1 MSFQY
6 QAGPLSSQRLTTLRK
21 GKVYAVCSRLAKRP
35 LLGYHIFEPGRME
48 LCIFPLNTVLFPGHV
63 LPLQVFEPRY
73 KKMMGRVLGAD
84 GCFGITLIRRGL
96 EVGGPA
102 EPFEVGTVA
111 RVVEAERQADG
122 RLKLLVRGEQRF
134 RLRAVRF
141 HRDGYLVGDAEL
153 LVERPEDPKQ
163 LAALAAA
170 VRDLYLDYLRGLAE
184 VVPFDGKFLPEDPG
198 ALAHWVAA
206 TLPIDPLEKQRLLE
220 LDWASQRLTAEI
232 GLLRRE
238 QALADRVGYLGARP
252 PDELSQRL
260 VGRNN

>member
-1 MSFQY
+1 MVF
-6 QAGPLSSQRLTTLRK
+6 R
-21 GKVYAVCSRLAKRP
+21 RLAKQP
-35 LLGYHIFEPGRME
+35 LLGYHIVEPGRME
-48 LCIFPLNTVLFPGHV
+48 LCIFPLNTVLFPGLL

-73 KKMMGRVLGAD
+73 KKMMVRVLGSD
-84 GCFGITLIRRGL
+84 GRFGITLIRRGL

-111 RVVEAERQADG
+111 RVAEVERQADG

-134 RLRAVRF
+134 RLRAVRI

-153 LVERPEDPKQ
+153 LGERPEDPEQ

-184 VVPFDGKFLPEDPG
+184 VIPFQGRLLPEDPT
-198 ALAHWVAA
+198 ALAYRVAA

-220 LDWASQRLTAEI
+220 LDWTSQRLTAEI

-238 QALADRVGYLGARP
+238 QALADRVGYLGARSP
-252 PDELSQRL
+252 GELSQRL
-260 VGRNN
+260 MGRHN